1 MFSVL
6 AMVFIAEMGDKSQF
20 LLVALSSKYKVKDIM
35 IGTALAI
42 SILNLMAIVLG
53 AAIGKVIPAEYVSIA
68 AGIAFFFFAFSSLSD
83 EEENEKTSNGK
94 DKAAIF
100 VIFGTFFIAE
110 LGDKTQL
117 ATMTIAAENPS
128 NDAVWVWLGI

>member
-53 AAIGKVIPAEYVSIA
+53 AAIGKVIPTEYVSIA
-68 AGIAFFFFAFSSLSD
+68 AGIAFFFFAFPL
-83 EEENEKTSNGK
+83 
-94 DKAAIF
+94 
-100 VIFGTFFIAE
+100 
-110 LGDKTQL
+110 L
-117 ATMTIAAENPS
+117 AMKRKMKRRRTERIKRQYS
-128 NDAVWVWLGI
+128 